1 MNTETL
7 KIDVAQKILDLS
19 DIKLLKKIAQLI
31 EKENIVG
38 YEVDGQPIYEK
49 DYVNDINESLQSFR
63 EGKLET
69 HSTEEVRKQ
78 ILGK

>member
-49 DYVNDINESLQSFR
+49 DYVNDINESLQSFC

-69 HSTEEVRKQ
+69 HSTEEDRKQ